1 MIKRTVIEQENRT
14 GNEVGT
20 KVVVSGNKTL
30 TCLASATQVEINSA
44 FSESE
49 EMDNVDRN
57 WVEKGKPW
65 TEDDEAFL
73 DRMSS

>member
-1 MIKRTVIEQENRT
+1 MQKNRK

-20 KVVVSGNKTL
+20 KVVVRGNKTL
-30 TCLASATQVEINSA
+30 TCLASATKVEINSA

-49 EMDNVDRN
+49 EMADVERN

-73 DRMSS
+73 NRMSS